1 MIPILA
7 VPVLDQYE
15 LLADM
20 EKSVD
25 ADVRRYFVIDN
36 GDRYEGTQADLA
48 VRAEKTHVC
57 RPGANLGFA
66 ASVNLAIKA
75 NVHAPWWMFVND
87 DMIFTPGDLE
97 VVAEVMWA
105 SVGAPLLATMQ
116 GVGYSGFAINDAAV
130 EKVGWFDEA
139 YHPAYCED
147 TDIDWRCKQLGVFRV
162 EVPGTSRHL
171 GSQTINGDLNR
182 RSQNNYTYP
191 HNVKYH
197 EAKWGGAP
205 RKEVYTTPYNQGGDP
220 SLTPAPRLSRL
231 RELAW

>member
-1 MIPILA
+1 MIPVLA

-57 RPGANLGFA
+57 RPGANLGWG
-66 ASVNLAIKA
+66 ASINLAIKA
-75 NVHAPWWMFVND
+75 NIHAPWWLFAND
-87 DMIFTPGDLE
+87 DIIFAPGDLDR
-97 VVAEVMWA
+97 VAERMWQA
-105 SVGAPLLATMQ
+105 AGPTLATMQ
-116 GVGYSGFAINDAAV
+116 NCGFSAFAINDAMV
-130 EKVGWFDEA
+130 EAVGWFDES

-147 TDIDWRCKQLGVFRV
+147 CDYEWRARRKGFLPIIV
-162 EVPGTSRHL
+162 EGSTRHL
-171 GSQTINGDLNR
+171 GSQTIGKSLPR
-182 RSQNNYTYP
+182 RNSNNLTYP
-191 HNVKYH
+191 VNVKYH
-197 EAKWGGAP
+197 QAKWGGEP
-205 RKEVYTTPYNQGGDP
+205 RQEVYETPFNQGGDP
-220 SLTPAPRLSRL
+220 SITPAPRLSRL